1 MVNTFKLFSSWISEV
16 EHDPETNQMTLRYS
30 DGGATIYDGVD
41 TATYQSVISS
51 PSIGTAIH
59 AFVRGNYPHRTF
71 K

>member
-1 MVNTFKLFSSWISEV
+1 MPSFSPFSSWIAKVS
-16 EHDPETNQMTLRYS
+16 HDPDTNTLTLHYT
-30 DGGATIYDGVD
+30 DGGGTIYENVPPEAYDSI
-41 TATYQSVISS
+41 TQS